1 MKLAPPYIKIYSYK
15 KNFTSMGYRVILE
28 QLIENDDLYF
38 LVYTNNLH
46 EIKYY
51 FKIIFLRP

>member
-1 MKLAPPYIKIYSYK
+1 
-15 KNFTSMGYRVILE
+15 MGYRVILE